1 MHEHDPPLGKPPTP
15 DDPDKGGRPDRRG
28 AFRLLFF
35 ALAVIGAGNTMLIA
49 AVLPPLT
56 RELALP
62 DWMAGA
68 IFSLSA
74 AVWVVMSPFWGTRSN
89 SWGRRRVAALGLAG
103 YAVSMLLFGTAGQL
117 ALSGAITGPLV
128 IFGCLLA
135 SRSLFGL
142 FGSGTNPAAQA
153 YVADRTSPER
163 RTEEIAS
170 VTAGHSFGTVAG
182 PAFAAA
188 VAGIAGLLSPAFLTA
203 AMAAVAAYLILTR
216 LPEDSPPKESALRP
230 SPKLINPLWWDTRIL
245 PFVLFSVS
253 LSLVTGVI
261 FQTFAFA
268 IMDKLD
274 VGGTEVN
281 QFTGPAYSVGAMA
294 TLLAQLVL
302 IPRLNLSNRN
312 LMVAGAAC
320 ICVGALAIIPTRDF
334 AVLIMAQFAIG
345 MGQGLSR
352 PGFFSGASLAV
363 GPEEQG
369 DVAGVMVATNAIGF
383 VVSPL
388 FGPYVYEFVS
398 REAPFLMAAGLLAIM
413 AVYAQ
418 FAVKDTPE
426 ATAQPGKPDI
436 APD

>member
-1 MHEHDPPLGKPPTP
+1 MHEDDLPHPPRPA
-15 DDPDKGGRPDRRG
+15 DDPGKGGRPDRRG

-35 ALAVIGAGNTMLIA
+35 SLAVIGAGNTMLIA

-56 RELALP
+56 RELELP

-74 AVWVVMSPFWGTRSN
+74 ALWVFMSPFWGSRSN
-89 SWGRRRVAALGLAG
+89 SWGRRKVAALGLAG
-103 YAVSMLLFGTAGQL
+103 YSVSMLLFGTFGQL
-117 ALSGAITGPLV
+117 ALMGVITAPAL
-128 IFGCLLA
+128 IFASLLF
-135 SRSLFGL
+135 SRSLFGI

-188 VAGIAGLLSPAFLTA
+188 VAGVAGLLSPAFLTA
-203 AMAAVAAYLILTR
+203 IMAATASYLIWTR
-216 LPEDSPPKESALRP
+216 LPEETPPQETQIRP
-230 SPKLINPLWWDTRIL
+230 RPRLISPLWWDRRIL

-261 FQTFAFA
+261 FQTYAFA
-268 IMDKLD
+268 IMDKMN
-274 VGGTEVN
+274 VAGAEVN

-302 IPRLNLSNRN
+302 IPRLNLSNRQ
-312 LMVAGAAC
+312 LMVVGAAC
-320 ICVGALAIIPTRDF
+320 ICIGAITIVPTRDF

-345 MGQGLSR
+345 RGQGLSR
-352 PGFFSGASLAV
+352 PGFFAGASLAV
-363 GPEEQG
+363 GPAEQG
-369 DVAGVMVATNAIGF
+369 DVAGLMVATNAIGF

-398 REAPFLMAAGLLAIM
+398 KEAPFLMAGGLLAGM
-413 AVYAQ
+413 AVYAW
-418 FAVKDTPE
+418 FAVKD
-426 ATAQPGKPDI
+426 QPGAVSEAEPD
-436 APD
+436 

>member
-1 MHEHDPPLGKPPTP
+1 MHEDDLPAQPTRP
-15 DDPDKGGRPDRRG
+15 DDPEKGGRPDRRG
-28 AFRLLFF
+28 AFRLLFLS
-35 ALAVIGAGNTMLIA
+35 LAVIGAGNTMLIA

-56 RELALP
+56 RELDLP

-74 AVWVVMSPFWGTRSN
+74 AMWVFASPFWGTRSN
-89 SWGRRRVAALGLAG
+89 TWGRRRVAAMGLAG
-103 YAVSMLLFGTAGQL
+103 YSLSMLLFGMFGQL
-117 ALSGAITGPLV
+117 ALMGVITAPAL
-128 IFGCLLA
+128 IFVSLLF

-188 VAGIAGLLSPAFLTA
+188 IAGLAGLLSPAFLTA
-203 AMAAVAAYLILTR
+203 IMAAVASYLVWTR
-216 LPEDSPPKESALRP
+216 LPEDTPPQTTSLRP
-230 SPKLINPLWWDTRIL
+230 RPRLISPLWWDRRIL

-274 VGGTEVN
+274 VEGTVVN

-294 TLLAQLVL
+294 TLMAQLVL
-302 IPRLNLSNRN
+302 IPRLNLSNRQ
-312 LMVAGAAC
+312 LMVVGASC
-320 ICVGALAIIPTRDF
+320 ICFGALAIVPTSNF
-334 AVLIMAQFAIG
+334 AVLITAQFAIG
-345 MGQGLSR
+345 LGQGLSR
-352 PGFFSGASLAV
+352 PGFFAGASLAV
-363 GPEEQG
+363 SRSEQG
-369 DVAGVMVATNAIGF
+369 DVAGLMVATNAIGF

-388 FGPYVYEFVS
+388 FGPFVYEYVS
-398 REAPFLMAAGLLAIM
+398 RDAPFLLAGILLAAM
-413 AVYAQ
+413 AIYAWV
-418 FAVKDTPE
+418 AVEDRTIE
-426 ATAQPGKPDI
+426 A
-436 APD
+436 APDT

>member
-1 MHEHDPPLGKPPTP
+1 MRSDGAAPTGP
-15 DDPDKGGRPDRRG
+15 DTNAPRPDRRG

-56 RELALP
+56 RELDLP
-62 DWMAGA
+62 DWTAGA

-74 AVWVVMSPFWGTRSN
+74 ALWVVMSPYWGRKSN
-89 SWGRRRVAALGLAG
+89 TWGRRRVAALGLAG
-103 YAVSMLLFGTAGQL
+103 YAASMLLFGIFGSL
-117 ALSGAITGPLV
+117 ALAGILTVPAL
-128 IFGCLLA
+128 IFACLLA

-188 VAGIAGLLSPAFLTA
+188 VAGIFGLLSPVFLTFL
-203 AMAAVAAYLILTR
+203 MAAAASWLILTR
-216 LPEDSPPKESALRP
+216 LPENTPPQSAFDRP
-230 SPKLINPLWWDTRIL
+230 SPRFISPLWWDRRIT
-245 PFVLFSVS
+245 PFILFSIG

-261 FQTFAFA
+261 FQTYAFA

-274 VGGTEVN
+274 VAGTAVN

-294 TLLAQLVL
+294 TLMAQLIL
-302 IPRLNLSNRN
+302 IPRLHLSNRM
-312 LMVAGAAC
+312 LMVCGAS
-320 ICVGALAIIPTRDF
+320 VMALGTLMIVPTTNF

-345 MGQGLSR
+345 LGQGLSR
-352 PGFFSGASLAV
+352 PGFFAGASLAV
-363 GPEEQG
+363 GPDEQG
-369 DVAGVMVATNAIGF
+369 DVAGLMVATNAIGF

-388 FGPYVYEFVS
+388 FGPFIYQYVSAEV
-398 REAPFLMAAGLLAIM
+398 PFLMAAALLAAM
-413 AVYAQ
+413 AL
-418 FAVKDTPE
+418 FAWTRVRLPDPDTR
-426 ATAQPGKPDI
+426 TTPDVTG
-436 APD
+436 DDL